1 MTRNKHQNAD
11 ILIKKTEFYE
21 KEEQR
26 KADRPEIKDGHLQ
39 DDSTSHGNQS
49 RITQKNQMN
58 TSRQRSR
65 GDETPGNAD
74 GILAQVET
82 GQAKGY
88 DIEKVE
94 RGRAVV
100 GQESRTLLQKHVDT
114 NNRNIEPKITIMRR
128 NK

>member
-1 MTRNKHQNAD
+1 
-11 ILIKKTEFYE
+11 
-21 KEEQR
+21 
-26 KADRPEIKDGHLQ
+26 
-39 DDSTSHGNQS
+39 
-49 RITQKNQMN
+49 MN
-58 TSRQRSR
+58 TSRQRSQ

-100 GQESRTLLQKHVDT
+100 GQESMTLLQKHVDK
-114 NNRNIEPKITIMRR
+114 NQIKIEPKITIMRR